1 MNLIIS
7 FVSAGIGI
15 LIGAALG
22 YAVGQAM
29 TADASL
35 YMGTTIL
42 GAIIGSAVGLKW

>member
-1 MNLIIS
+1 MNVIIS
-7 FVSAGIGI
+7 FVSAGMGI

-29 TADASL
+29 TTDASL
-35 YMGTTIL
+35 YMGTTLL